1 MVSANKNVAN
11 FLDRRYKT
19 GVAAYLT
26 VGKYDMPALAPLADF
41 APPPELT
48 DFEKAVKS
56 ETYERGVHF
65 YLDDYRFDDKIW
77 LRFERYVERLARF
90 ACVLTPDFSLY
101 LDMPYP
107 PKINNVWRSRQIGA
121 LLQAAG
127 ATVVPTLQWAERAFY
142 VGFSGRRF
150 GKFRAFGASKI

>member
-1 MVSANKNVAN
+1 
-11 FLDRRYKT
+11 
-19 GVAAYLT
+19 
-26 VGKYDMPALAPLADF
+26 MPALAPGENL
-41 APPPELT
+41 APPSELT

-65 YLDDYRFDDKIW
+65 YLDDYRFNDKIW

-127 ATVVPTLQWAERAFY
+127 RRSFRRCNGRSARRSTTASTVCRSVRSFR
-142 VGFSGRRF
+142 FRRS
-150 GKFRAFGASKI
+150 A